1 MLNIFNKYQI
11 PSEIQGFIYEYLKEK
26 DKYNEVVKEI
36 PQGIHR
42 SYVKGDL
49 NNWKAYDIFK
59 KQFKKYSIVV
69 RLKDLYEFDEWPVP
83 HGLSSSAPIFTCKLC
98 RKYHQVGYYGDKYC
112 PSLCKYID

>member
-36 PQGIHR
+36 PKGIHR

-49 NNWKAYDIFK
+49 NNWRAYDIFK

-69 RLKDLYEFDEWPVP
+69 KLRDLYKFDDWDA
-83 HGLSSSAPIFTCKLC
+83 HGGLSTSAPIFNCKFC

-112 PSLCKYID
+112 PLLNKYID